1 MHVPAIGPHLS
12 RINFFFFSFK
22 HYIAV
27 CLIEF
32 KMICCKDSKGS
43 AQALVSSEN
52 RMKQTWSNIEQL
64 KKKQTAD
71 KSESEIK
78 NTPEKKIIVEK
89 KQQIFLV
96 IKFVLVEEATHRKHL
111 PSNKGNFAGVK
122 TEVNHTALSSNKSA
136 TVTSLSF

>member
-1 MHVPAIGPHLS
+1 MYEQSGPIYHEYTS
-12 RINFFFFSFK
+12 FFLVQTL
-22 HYIAV
+22 H
-27 CLIEF
+27 LIEF
-32 KMICCKDSKGS
+32 KMICCRDSKGS

-52 RMKQTWSNIEQL
+52 RMKQTWSNMDQL
-64 KKKQTAD
+64 KNKRTAH
-71 KSESEIK
+71 KSETEIK
-78 NTPEKKIIVEK
+78 KPQKNKFIVEK

-122 TEVNHTALSSNKSA
+122 TEVHHTALSSNKSA

>member
-1 MHVPAIGPHLS
+1 M
-12 RINFFFFSFK
+12 
-22 HYIAV
+22 
-27 CLIEF
+27 
-32 KMICCKDSKGS
+32 MCCKDSKGP
-43 AQALVSSEN
+43 AQVLVSSEN

-64 KKKQTAD
+64 KKKQKAD

-78 NTPEKKIIVEK
+78 KTPENKLIVEK

-122 TEVNHTALSSNKSA
+122 TEVHHTALSSNKSA